1 MTPILKPHF
10 ILPALG
16 ALGLALV
23 PLRAEEGH
31 DHSKPDRHGAHETA
45 KTPIPASAEAL
56 WAEIDAKAKSLAT
69 QVAAKNA
76 EAIHG
81 DTLALEAL
89 TTAIAAK
96 HPTLTPDRVKRVEG
110 QVKNVTRVLD
120 TLHHEADEGKWDK
133 TAPLMKQFEAAL
145 SIIRQQIA
153 APIAN

>member
-1 MTPILKPHF
+1 MKPIAKPHS
-10 ILPALG
+10 ILPALA

-23 PLRAEEGH
+23 PLGAEEGH
-31 DHSKPDRHGAHETA
+31 DHSKPDKHGAHESV

-76 EAIHG
+76 EAVHG

-89 TTAIAAK
+89 TAAISAK
-96 HPTLTPDRVKRVEG
+96 HPALPTDRLKRVEG
-110 QVKNVTRVLD
+110 QVKNVARVLD

-145 SIIRQQIA
+145 SIVRQQIA
-153 APIAN
+153 GPTAN